1 MVDTR
6 IKINKVVANQL
17 PGFVK
22 EEFPLVGE
30 FLSQYYLSLEGQGST
45 LDILQNIDQY
55 VKVDNLTN
63 LTDST
68 TLENNID
75 FIDDTITVTS
85 TYGFPQ
91 SYGLIQIDSEIITYT
106 GITTNSFT
114 GCVRGFSGI
123 TSHRGSNTPDELV
136 FSQSGISTHSSGVT
150 VNNLSVLF
158 LKEFFKK
165 VKVQVTPGF
174 EDREF
179 YSGINQ
185 NLFIKQAK
193 DFYSSKG
200 TDQSFEILFR
210 TLYGEDVE
218 VIKPRDYLFIPSDAE
233 YRVSRDLVVE
243 ALDGNPEDLI
253 NRTLFQDETD
263 FFPGASGSINDV
275 QRIVRGNKDYYVIS
289 LDYDFDK
296 DISVEGSVFGKFSIH
311 PKTKLVTSV
320 SAGSTTLDVDST
332 VGFSTAGALIVDYT
346 DGTSSRI
353 TYESK
358 TLNQFFG
365 CSGVDRPIDSTQD
378 LRIDTYAYGY
388 SGLST
393 DSVVKVRV
401 TGVLSELDLFQN
413 TFYYESGDI
422 IQTKTLGIG
431 LTSNISNYWFYNIAT
446 SYEVQ
451 SITLQNASN
460 FTYNVRTYDR
470 HNFVVGDPAKI
481 IFTDGTE
488 RTTNIISILSE
499 NSFTIRGQGQLDVQR
514 TYVIQKTLSRVNS
527 NNYPELNIYTTNV
540 QNLYADG
547 ESLYVA
553 SPSIPNYL
561 DQPLNINNRSVSLSG
576 TFDGEEIF
584 IANHGFYTGDS
595 VTYRP
600 VSQSNTLNI
609 SEGIYFV
616 RVIDENT
623 IKLSRSR
630 SNIYNGN
637 YISVSGTIS
646 NNLLEYTPF
655 AYQKLEP
662 QKIIRKISDAVNDE
676 KDHETVPGLTGIL
689 LNGVEILNYKSSDS
703 VYYGPIEQIDVTSG
717 GSNYDII
724 NPPVLEVTDV
734 VGTGVS
740 AYCEIE
746 GKLERI
752 EIIDSGFDY
761 VENPIITI
769 TGGNGKGAV
778 ARPNLITINHSVTFN
793 SIESAGLV
801 NLTNNTVSFS
811 TNHKFR
817 DGELVIYV
825 TDGQTSVGG
834 LSTDSPYYVS
844 VQDSFTVKFHKTF
857 SDAISEVNAIDL
869 VSYGVG
875 NHVVKSANPKKVIG
889 SISIENPGSGYKNRK
904 VTVSSSGI
912 NTSSNTITVKNHR
925 YRSGELVYYTPGTS
939 SIEGLSQGSYYITKI
954 NDDNFKLSQVGVG
967 STATDFYYRNSQYID
982 LRSTGSGIQ
991 SFNYPEIQVTVSGT
1005 IGVSTR
1011 TDQDFSAV
1019 IQPIFRGEI
1028 TSVFVED
1035 GGVGYGSSEILNYNR
1050 QPSFLLNSG
1059 SGAQLQ
1065 AIVSNGRISE
1075 VLVLNSGSEYNS
1087 PPTLTVEGSGS
1098 GAILTPIISS
1108 GVIVDVKV
1116 VAGGSGYLTSNTSV
1130 TVTPSG
1136 SNAQFS
1142 STPKTWSINIFERLL
1157 QNNQITDDDGVITKG
1172 TNQSFGLQYSHLYAP
1187 RKLRQ
1192 SIYGSKIVNGNT
1204 VYVSDLTLEN
1214 GREILSDA
1222 HSPIIGWAYDGNPI
1236 YGPYGYSSLTGG
1248 SVRLMKS
1255 GYELSAPADRP
1266 NPVDSLGNNIYPD
1279 GFFVNDFS
1287 YKNSGDL
1294 DEFNGRFC
1302 ITPEFPNGIYAYFT
1316 SIDTES
1322 LESSPPFKNY
1332 RKPVFPYFIGNKFKS
1347 RPIEYNFD
1355 RYSNQ
1360 DDIDLNDTDYFRNTT
1375 PYNLLDQNSSYDF
1388 IINQNKIQVQNTEI
1402 TSTTSGKITSVGI
1415 ITGGSNYQVG
1425 DKLIFDNSGTGGI
1438 GADAVVSLVSG
1449 KEVKEVSIANTT
1461 VSSVEFVPINLN
1473 GYFIG
1478 FATSPH
1484 NLENY
1489 DIISV
1494 SGLNTTG
1501 TNLQSLF
1508 VAGISTDSFIL
1519 KDDVLDSST
1528 TGIITYFNV
1537 SGNLSYPNIRE
1548 NDILGIGTERVKVLN
1563 IDPESS
1569 RIRVLREYGG
1579 TVGSSHTG
1587 SSLLIEDPRKFYFS
1601 SGVTNTPY
1609 QYNFTKEFYFDPNET
1624 VGVGTTSGVGIGY
1637 TLSFSNPGVG
1647 ITQIFIPTKSLYIPG
1662 HNLKTG
1668 DELIYNANGGG
1679 SIAISTDGIS
1689 IFSLTNSQIVYAA
1702 KISNDL
1708 IGISTSRV
1716 GLGTNGSFVGI
1727 NSSLYVNT
1735 LYFTG
1740 IGTGNNH
1747 SFKTNPE
1754 NVLRGTVNK
1763 NYVTVSTA
1771 STHGLNLYDNVFMEV
1786 LPGITTTIF
1795 VQYND
1800 YHRKLIINPRN
1811 FLSGDIDVSNNTI
1824 SIQNHGLVTGQ
1835 KILHTS
1841 SSPSG
1846 GLETNGTYYAY
1857 VLSDSQFKLC
1867 STISDA
1873 FKLNPI
1879 VIDITSASSGTISKI
1894 NPPLAIE
1901 RNKTVIFDLSDSSLS
1916 FANNSILYSA
1926 FDFNIY
1932 SDTNYKNEF
1941 YSSSSSNSF
1950 EVTKS
1955 GNVGISTN
1963 ARLTLKVTD
1972 TLPKTL
1978 YYNLNPINLD
1988 LNTDVKKQISSDN
2001 ENIKNNNTLV
2011 LVDNILNKKHLVSG
2025 IGSTTFTFN
2034 VTESPSESLYTE
2046 NDGIIRY
2053 STNSNSAY
2061 GSIISINVNS
2071 EGREYKR
2078 LPGIFSVSSIYG
2090 NGAILLPE
2098 GSSIGKILNTN
2109 IQDIGFDYSSDKTL
2123 RPQTQVPQI
2132 LRVEPFYSFERIG
2145 ITSVGVNYLTA
2156 PNLIVIDGKTNQ
2168 RITDVDLRYNLGDT
2182 EVSIFRN
2189 TESLNNRIP
2198 SIIPINNS
2206 NGIPISSISF
2216 NNSTKDVTVSLGVSF
2231 SSINDFPFETGESIF
2246 VENISVGIASTAKGY
2261 NSSNYNYSFFTLTQ
2275 TDPNIGGAN
2284 ATITYNLS
2292 DYLQDGEI
2300 AGTYDPVNSSGRAI
2314 PTKHF
2319 PIFDISIV
2327 SNDFLKNETVTSPSA
2342 SGVVNSWD
2350 NRNGYLKVSSVKDF
2364 NVGET
2369 IVGSSSNTVA
2379 KIVYIF
2385 RVSSNYSVDSSSIVK
2400 KGWLNETGFLNNSLQ
2415 RLHDSD
2421 YYQYF
2426 SYSLK
2431 SKVQYDDW
2439 NNAVSSLNHTAGFKK
2454 FSDLI
2459 VESTDL
2465 NNVGIT
2471 TDQNLGDFIGIS
2483 DLISI
2488 IDLNCVNDF
2497 DLVTE
2502 RTLNIGSDIYSDEI
2516 VFKSRTL
2523 QDYIESIGNRVLMI
2537 DDVSD
2542 QFNSNPRSEQYNSI
2556 DLFLLDSARSK
2567 KYIIYAIDKRFTGER
2582 QIILVTLLH
2591 DDSIGFLNQ
2600 YGRVETVSDLG
2611 SFDFNIIGTEGQL
2624 LFYPTKYSVNDYNL
2638 SLVSYN
2644 IADTIAGIG
2653 SADFGDTVKVS
2664 SSTATLSSGTSS
2676 PTTIV
2681 GIASTYRSSKL
2692 LVQYSAVDDSY
2703 FEYDELTVIHDGTNV
2718 ELLEYGQLTTDTL
2731 LPTGSSGLGTYSA
2744 YLSGSNLNI
2753 DFTPNV
2759 GLGVTYNVNTLRI
2772 SISNTSSTGVS
2783 TSTLNTTILD
2793 SRITSIASS
2802 TSPVANVVSEYSN
2815 DYSCAYYVVSIEDT
2829 TNGQYQVSEVVVV
2842 DDATTPSITEF
2853 GIVQTGSN
2861 LGDFDCSIA
2870 GGKTQLTFTPISNAD
2885 VQVRVFQNALRL
2897 VDIDNS
2903 NTIIDL
2909 NNASIDTG
2917 FGEYTGTETDIKR
2930 SFNLTHKQLPI
2941 FERHFVGSASTV
2953 VDLTDNLI
2961 KIPNHY
2967 FVTGEELV
2975 YSYAGAGTTQAIGIV
2990 TANIAGI
2997 GVTDK
3002 LPNTVYAIKVND
3014 ISIRLASSTENALKT
3029 VPTPLT
3035 LSSVGIG
3042 TLHTFT
3048 SKKQNSRVVV
3058 GIDNVIQ
3065 SPIVST
3071 AVTTTLSQE
3080 LLITDDIITVSGI
3093 TSFFGG
3099 DLVKI
3104 DDEIMRINTV
3114 GFGSTNILLVQRPWM
3129 GTGISSHSN
3138 GSLVTKVD
3146 GDYNIVNNTINFI
3159 TAPYGPTPIGTT
3171 TNSPDEVDYTGITT
3185 HSTFSGRSFMRS
3197 GVPNTT
3203 DEPYSN
3209 NYVFDDISS
3218 QFTGYSTSFNLTS
3231 DGSNVTGFSTD
3242 NAIVLANQ
3250 IFQGPKKVL
3259 GGGND
3264 IGDYDLL
3271 ENVGITSIQFTGSIS
3286 STSYD
3291 INTANVPLGGVIVSV
3306 GSTKGFGYQPLVSA
3320 GGTAVVSG
3328 LGTISSISI
3337 GNSGSGYR
3345 SGIQTVVNVGIAT
3358 SSTGTP
3364 NIEFIGTAAISG
3376 GHIVSV
3382 AITNPGTGY
3391 TSSNPPIV
3399 IFDDPLSYS
3408 NIPLIYSSS
3417 SVSGLGTGATVN
3429 VVVGQGSSVIDFEIT
3444 NLGHGYG
3451 QGEILTIG
3459 VGGTVGI
3466 PTDTSLPFGEFQI
3479 TIDRTY
3485 SDSFAGWS
3493 LGSLLVIDPLDSLFD
3508 GITVSFPIKVDGN
3521 QKTIRAKTGSPID
3534 VEATLLVFINDILQ
3548 VPGQG
3553 YIFNGGSFITFT
3565 EAPKSGDTSKIL
3577 FYQGTSSV
3585 DVVDVDILET
3595 IKVGDEVRLND
3606 DNIAFKED
3614 GRVVFRINSSDSI
3627 DTNVY
3632 PGPGISLDQNYERP
3646 LIWCRQT
3653 EDKFIDGSPVAKDRI
3668 LYEPLIYPTSN
3679 IIQPVGLGSTVI
3691 FVESVRTFFD
3701 SLKENFNEQDII
3713 KIISQDNIVGASATA
3728 IVSIAG
3734 TISEISIT
3742 NGGIGY
3748 TFTPSI
3754 SIANPVGLGT
3764 TQRSEATSSIT
3775 SGIVTSIVVTSPGTG
3790 YTSSNPPVVLIEEPD
3805 ISDYIEEISSVQYSG
3820 DFGIISGISTTS
3832 VGVASTG
3839 IVFDLVIPS
3848 DSFLRDASI
3857 VGSAITVSGIQTGY
3871 YFVVYNTNV
3880 GSGVTSLRQDG
3891 SVVGVGSSFLDNIYE
3906 VSSVS
3911 IAQTDAIGFGV
3922 TYVAKVTVSVEDYNG
3937 LIGIG
3942 YSSFFGEYSWGRI
3955 STPTRINA
3963 RSFNAYNNGIL
3974 GVSTSPI
3981 VERYNP
3987 LRYLNYN

>member
-55 VKVDNLTN
+55 VKVDSLTN

-68 TLENNID
+68 TLESNVD
-75 FIDDTITVTS
+75 FIDDTIVVNS

-114 GCVRGFSGI
+114 GCIRGFSGI
-123 TSHRGSNTPDELV
+123 TSYRGSNTPDELV
-136 FSQSGISTHSSGVT
+136 FSQSEVSTHSSGSI

-174 EDREF
+174 EDRELH
-179 YSGINQ
+179 SGVDQ
-185 NLFIKQAK
+185 NLFIKQSK

-210 TLYGEDVE
+210 ALYGEDVE

-243 ALDGNPEDLI
+243 ALDGNPEDLV

-263 FFPGASGSINDV
+263 IFPGASGSINNV
-275 QRIVRGNKDYYVIS
+275 QKIIRGNKEYYVIS

-296 DISVEGSVFGKFSIH
+296 DINVDGSIFGRFSIH
-311 PKTKLVTSV
+311 PKTKLITSV

-332 VGFSTAGALIVDYT
+332 VGFPTTGTLIVDYS
-346 DGTSSRI
+346 DGTSSVI

-365 CSGVDRPIDSTQD
+365 CSGVDRSINSTQD
-378 LRIDTYAYGY
+378 LRLDAYAYGY
-388 SGLST
+388 SGSSI
-393 DSVVKVRV
+393 DNVVKVRV
-401 TGVLSELDLFQN
+401 TGVLSELDLFAN

-431 LTSNISNYWFYNIAT
+431 LTSNISNNWFYNIAT

-451 SITLQNASN
+451 SLSLQNISN
-460 FTYNVRTYDR
+460 FTYIVKTYDK
-470 HNFVVGDPAKI
+470 HNFVIGDSAKI

-488 RTTNIISILSE
+488 KTTNVISIL
-499 NSFTIRGQGQLDVQR
+499 NQNTFVIRGQGQLDAQR
-514 TYVIQKTLSRVNS
+514 TYTIQKLLSRVNS

-540 QNLYADG
+540 QNLYADE

-561 DQPLNINNRSVSLSG
+561 DQPLNINNRSVTLSG
-576 TFDGEEIF
+576 TFSGEEIS
-584 IANHGFYTGDS
+584 ITNHGFYTGDS

-600 VSQSNTLNI
+600 VSSTNTLNI

-616 RVIDENT
+616 KVIDQNT

-637 YISVSGTIS
+637 YISVSGTVS

-662 QKIIRKISDAVNDE
+662 QKLIRKISDPINDE
-676 KDHETVPGLTGIL
+676 NDHETIPGLTGIL
-689 LNGVEILNYKSSDS
+689 VNGVEILNYKSSDS
-703 VYYGPIEQIDVTSG
+703 VYYGPIEEINVTSG
-717 GSNYDII
+717 GSNYDVI
-724 NPPVLEVTDV
+724 NPPVLEISDIS
-734 VGTGVS
+734 GSGVS
-740 AYCEIE
+740 AHCEIE

-752 EIIDSGFDY
+752 EIIDGGFDY
-761 VENPIITI
+761 VETPIITI
-769 TGGNGKGAV
+769 TGGNGSGAV
-778 ARPNLITINHSVTFN
+778 AKPNLITVNHSVSFN

-801 NLTNNTVSFS
+801 NLTNNTVAFS
-811 TNHKFR
+811 TYHKFR
-817 DGELVIYV
+817 DGELVIYE
-825 TDGQTSVGG
+825 TNGQTSVGG

-844 VQDSFTVKFHKTF
+844 VQDSFTVKFHRTF
-857 SDAISEVNAIDL
+857 LDAISEVNVINL
-869 VSYGVG
+869 TSYGVG
-875 NHVVKSANPKKVIG
+875 NHIVKSANPKKILG
-889 SISIENPGSGYKNRK
+889 SISIENSGSGYKNRK

-912 NTSSNTITVKNHR
+912 NTSSNTITVRNHR

-939 SIEGLSQGSYYITKI
+939 PIEGLSQGSYYLTKI
-954 NDDNFKLSQVGVG
+954 NDDNFKLSQVGIG
-967 STATDFYYRNSQYID
+967 STALDFYYRNSQYID
-982 LRSTGSGIQ
+982 LKSTGSGIQ
-991 SFNYPEIQVTVSGT
+991 SFNYPEIQVTVSGV

-1011 TDQDFSAV
+1011 TDQDFNAV
-1019 IQPIFRGEI
+1019 VQPIFRGEI

-1050 QPSFLLNSG
+1050 QPTFTLNSG

-1065 AIVSNGRISE
+1065 AIISNGRISE
-1075 VLVLNSGSEYNS
+1075 VLVLNSGSGYNS

-1098 GAILTPIISS
+1098 GAILTPMIVS
-1108 GVIVDVKV
+1108 GTITRVKV
-1116 VAGGSGYLTSNTSV
+1116 VAGGSGYSPANTSV
-1130 TVTPSG
+1130 TVTSSG

-1142 STPKTWSINIFERLL
+1142 STPKTWTVNIFERLL

-1172 TNQSFGLQYSHLYAP
+1172 TNQSFGLQYSHLYSP

-1192 SIYGSKIVNGNT
+1192 SVLGTKIVNGNT
-1204 VYVSDLTLEN
+1204 VYTPDLTLEN
-1214 GREILSDA
+1214 GREILSDT
-1222 HSPIIGWAYDGNPI
+1222 HSPIVGWAYDGNPI
-1236 YGPYGYSSLTGG
+1236 YGPYGYSSLSGG

-1255 GYELSAPADRP
+1255 GYELSVSTDRP
-1266 NPVDSLGNNIYPD
+1266 NPVDSFGNSIYPG

-1302 ITPEFPNGIYAYFT
+1302 VTPEFPNGVYAYFT

-1322 LESSPPFKNY
+1322 LESSPPFKNS

-1347 RPIEYNFD
+1347 KPIDYNFD

-1360 DDIDLNDTDYFRNTT
+1360 DDIDLNSTNYFRNTT
-1375 PYNLLDQNSSYDF
+1375 PYNLLDQNSYYNFVID
-1388 IINQNKIQVQNTEI
+1388 QNKIQIQNTVI
-1402 TSTTSGKITSVGI
+1402 TSTTSGKVESVEI
-1415 ITGGSNYQVG
+1415 VAGGSNYQVG
-1425 DKLIFDNSGTGGI
+1425 DQLLFDNSETEGI
-1438 GADAVVSLVSG
+1438 GAAAIVSLVSG
-1449 KEVKEVSIANTT
+1449 KEIKDISIASTS
-1461 VSSVEFVPINLN
+1461 VSNVEFVPINLN
-1473 GYFIG
+1473 GHFVG
-1478 FATSPH
+1478 FSTSPH
-1484 NLENY
+1484 NLKNY

-1494 SGLNTTG
+1494 SGLSTTG

-1508 VAGISTDSFIL
+1508 VAEISNDSFTL
-1519 KDDVLDSST
+1519 KNNVSDSST
-1528 TGIITYFNV
+1528 TGIITYFNIN
-1537 SGNLSYPNIRE
+1537 GRLSYPTIRE
-1548 NDILGIGTERVKVLN
+1548 NDILEIGSEKIKVLN
-1563 IDPESS
+1563 VDSESS
-1569 RIRVLREYGG
+1569 RIRVLREYEG
-1579 TVGSSHTG
+1579 TVGSSHTA
-1587 SSLLIEDPRKFYFS
+1587 SSLLIEDSRKFYFS
-1601 SGVTNTPY
+1601 SGSIDTPF
-1609 QYNFTKEFYFDPNET
+1609 QYNITKEFYFDPSET
-1624 VGVGTTSGVGIGY
+1624 IGIGTTSGVGIGY

-1662 HNLKTG
+1662 HNLNTG
-1668 DELIYNANGGG
+1668 DELIYNTNGGG
-1679 SIAISTDGIS
+1679 SIAISTDGVTN
-1689 IFSLTNSQIVYAA
+1689 FSLVNSQVVYAA

-1708 IGISTSRV
+1708 IGISTSKV

-1727 NSSLYVNT
+1727 NSSLYANT

-1754 NVLRGTVNK
+1754 NILRGIVNK
-1763 NYVTVSTA
+1763 NYATVSTS

-1786 LPGITTTIF
+1786 LPGITTTVF

-1800 YHRKLIINPRN
+1800 YHRKLIVNPRS
-1811 FLSGDIDVSNNTI
+1811 FLSGDVNISNNTI
-1824 SIQNHGLVTGQ
+1824 TIQNHGLVTGQ
-1835 KILHTS
+1835 KVLHTS
-1841 SSPSG
+1841 TSSSG
-1846 GLETNGTYYAY
+1846 GLESNKIYYVY
-1857 VLSDSQFKLC
+1857 VISNNEFKLC

-1873 FKLNPI
+1873 LKLNPI
-1879 VIDITSASSGTISKI
+1879 VIDITSASFGTISKI

-1901 RNKTVIFDLSDSSLS
+1901 RNNTIVFDLSHSSLS
-1916 FANNSILYSA
+1916 FSNNSVLYSA

-1941 YSSSSSNSF
+1941 YSSSSNNIF

-1955 GNVGISTN
+1955 GIIGISTN

-1972 TLPKTL
+1972 FLPKTL
-1978 YYNLNPINLD
+1978 YYNLKPVNLD
-1988 LNTDVKKQISSDN
+1988 LNSDVKKQISVDN

-2011 LVDNILNKKHLVSG
+2011 VVDNILNKKHLVTG

-2034 VTESPSESLYTE
+2034 LTESPSESLYTK
-2046 NDGIIRY
+2046 NNGILKY

-2061 GSIISINVNS
+2061 GAISNINVNS
-2071 EGREYKR
+2071 GGRGYRR
-2078 LPGIFSVSSIYG
+2078 LPGISSVSSIYG
-2090 NGAILLPE
+2090 NGAILIPE
-2098 GSSIGKILNTN
+2098 SSSIGKILKTN

-2123 RPQTQVPQI
+2123 RPQTQIPQI

-2145 ITSVGVNYLTA
+2145 ITSIGVNYLTA
-2156 PNLIVIDGKTNQ
+2156 PNLIVLDGKSNQ
-2168 RITDVDLRYNLGDT
+2168 IITDVDLRYNLGDV
-2182 EVSIFRN
+2182 EVSILKN
-2189 TESLNNRIP
+2189 TESLNNTTP
-2198 SIIPINNS
+2198 VIIPINNS
-2206 NGIPISSISF
+2206 NGIPVSSVSF

-2231 SSINDFPFETGESIF
+2231 SSLNDFPFEIGDSIL
-2246 VENISVGIASTAKGY
+2246 VENISVGIATTARGY

-2275 TDPNIGGAN
+2275 RNPNIGGSN

-2292 DYLQDGEI
+2292 NYLQDGEI
-2300 AGTYDPVNSSGRAI
+2300 AGSYDPVNSAGRVI

-2319 PIFDISIV
+2319 PVFDVSIV
-2327 SNDFLKNETVTSPSA
+2327 ANDFLKNEKVTSNSA
-2342 SGVVNSWD
+2342 SGIVNFWD
-2350 NRNGYLKVSSVKDF
+2350 SKNGYLKISSIKNF
-2364 NVGET
+2364 NIGE
-2369 IVGSSSNTVA
+2369 IIIGSTSNTNA
-2379 KIVYIF
+2379 KIVYNF
-2385 RVSSNYSVDSSSIVK
+2385 NVNSNYSIDSSSIVK
-2400 KGWLNETGFLNNSLQ
+2400 KGWLNETGFLNNNFQ
-2415 RLHDSD
+2415 RLHDND
-2421 YYQYF
+2421 YYQYL

-2431 SKVQYDDW
+2431 SKVQYEDW

-2459 VESTDL
+2459 VESIDL
-2465 NNVGIT
+2465 NNIGIST
-2471 TDQNLGDFIGIS
+2471 EQNLGDFIGIS
-2483 DLISI
+2483 DFIST

-2497 DLVTE
+2497 DLVRE
-2502 RTLNIGSDIYSDEI
+2502 RTLNINSDIYSDEI
-2516 VFKSRTL
+2516 VFKSRTI
-2523 QDYIESIGNRVLMI
+2523 QDYIESIGNRVLVI
-2537 DDVSD
+2537 DDISQ
-2542 QFNSNPRSEQYNSI
+2542 QFNSNPRPEQYSSI
-2556 DLFLLDSARSK
+2556 DLFTLDSARSK
-2567 KYIIYAIDKRFTGER
+2567 KYIIYTIDKRFTGER
-2582 QIILVTLLH
+2582 QITLVTLLH
-2591 DDSIGFLNQ
+2591 NNSIGFLNQ
-2600 YGRVETVSDLG
+2600 YGRVETALDLG
-2611 SFDFNIIGTEGQL
+2611 SFDFNIVGEEGQL
-2624 LFYPTKYSVNDYNL
+2624 FFYPTKYAINDYNL
-2638 SLVSYN
+2638 SHVAYN
-2644 IADTIAGIG
+2644 IEDTIVGIG
-2653 SADFGDTVKVS
+2653 STNFGDTVRVS
-2664 SSTATLSSGTSS
+2664 SSSTTLPSGTSS
-2676 PTTIV
+2676 SITIV

-2692 LVQYSAVDDSY
+2692 LVQYGAVDGSY
-2703 FEYDELTVIHDGTNV
+2703 YEYDELTVIHDGTNV
-2718 ELLEYGQLTTDTL
+2718 ELLEYGQLNTNTL
-2731 LPTGSSGLGTYSA
+2731 LPTSSTGLGTYNA

-2753 DFTPNV
+2753 DLIPNV
-2759 GLGVTYNVNTLRI
+2759 GLGVTYNVNTIRI
-2772 SISNTSSTGVS
+2772 SIANTSSTGVS
-2783 TSTLNTTILD
+2783 TSTLNTAILD

-2802 TSPVANVVSEYSN
+2802 ISPVANIISEYSS
-2815 DYSCAYYVVSIEDT
+2815 DYSCAYYVISIEDT
-2829 TNGQYQVSEVVVV
+2829 TNNQYQISEVIVA
-2842 DDATTPSITEF
+2842 DDGATPSLTEF
-2853 GIVQTGSN
+2853 GVVQTGSN
-2861 LGDFDCSIA
+2861 LGSFDCFIS
-2870 GGKTQLTFTPISNAD
+2870 GGKTKLTFTPISNAN

-2897 VDIDNS
+2897 V
-2903 NTIIDL
+2903 NTDDTNILIDL
-2909 NNASIDTG
+2909 NNASINSGYGD
-2917 FGEYTGTETDIKR
+2917 YTGTEIDIKR
-2930 SFNLTHKQLPI
+2930 SFDLTHRQLPI
-2941 FERHFVGSASTV
+2941 FERNFVGSASTI
-2953 VDLTDNLI
+2953 VDLANNLI

-2967 FVTGEELV
+2967 FVTGEELI
-2975 YSYAGAGTTQAIGIV
+2975 YSYDKTGTTQAIGIG
-2990 TANIAGI
+2990 TTTIAGI
-2997 GVTDK
+2997 GTTDK
-3002 LPNTVYAIKVND
+3002 LPSTVYAIKVND
-3014 ISIRLASSTENALKT
+3014 ISIRLASSVENALKV
-3029 VPTPLT
+3029 VPVPIV

-3048 SKKQNSRVVV
+3048 SKKQNSRVLVS
-3058 GIDNVIQ
+3058 IDNVIQ

-3071 AVTTTLSQE
+3071 SVTTALSQKS
-3080 LLITDDIITVSGI
+3080 LITDDTIVVSGI

-3099 DLVKI
+3099 DLIKI
-3104 DDEIMRINTV
+3104 DDEIMRINAV
-3114 GFGSTNILLVQRPWM
+3114 GFGSTNTLLVQRPWM

-3138 GSLVTKVD
+3138 GALVTKIN
-3146 GDYNIVNNTINFI
+3146 GDYNIVNNKINFI

-3171 TNSPDEVDYTGITT
+3171 TNSPDKIDYTGITT

-3197 GVPNTT
+3197 GVPNTVN
-3203 DEPYSN
+3203 EPYYN
-3209 NYVFDDISS
+3209 NYVLDDISS
-3218 QFTGYSTSFNLTS
+3218 QFTGYSTSFTLKS
-3231 DGSNVTGFSTD
+3231 GGINVTGFSTD
-3242 NAIVLANQ
+3242 NAIILVNQ
-3250 IFQGPKKVL
+3250 IFQAPKNTL
-3259 GGGND
+3259 GGGNAV
-3264 IGDYDLL
+3264 GDYDLL

-3291 INTANVPLGGVIVSV
+3291 INTANVPLGGIIVSV

-3345 SGIQTVVNVGIAT
+3345 SGIQTLVNVGVIT

-3364 NIEFIGTAAISG
+3364 NIEFIGTAAISS

-3399 IFDDPLSYS
+3399 VFDAPLSYS
-3408 NIPLIYSSS
+3408 DIPLVYSSS
-3417 SVSGLGTGATVN
+3417 STAGLGTGAKVN
-3429 VVVGQGSSVIDFEIT
+3429 IVVGQGSSVIDFEIT
-3444 NLGHGYG
+3444 NLGYGYG

-3466 PTDTSLPFGEFQI
+3466 PTNTALTYKEFQI

-3493 LGSLLVIDPLDSLFD
+3493 LGNLLVIDPLDSLFD
-3508 GITVSFPIKVDGN
+3508 GIKVSFPIKVNGN

-3534 VEATLLVFINDILQ
+3534 IDATLLVFINDILQ
-3548 VPGQG
+3548 VPGKG

-3565 EAPKSGDTSKIL
+3565 EPPKVGDTSKIL

-3585 DVVDVDILET
+3585 DVLDVDILET

-3606 DNIAFKED
+3606 DNITFKED
-3614 GRVVFRINSSDSI
+3614 ERVVFGINSSDNI

-3632 PGPGISLDQNYERP
+3632 PGPGISLNENYERP
-3646 LIWCRQT
+3646 IIWCRQT
-3653 EDKFIDGSPVAKDRI
+3653 EDKFINGYPVSKDRI
-3668 LYEPLIYPTSN
+3668 LYEPLIYPNTR
-3679 IIQPVGLGSTVI
+3679 IIQSVGTGSTVI
-3691 FVESVRTFFD
+3691 FVESVKTFFD
-3701 SLKENFNEQDII
+3701 SLKENFSEQDVI
-3713 KIISQDNIVGASATA
+3713 KIISQDNLVGASATA

-3734 TISEISIT
+3734 TISAISIT

-3748 TFTPSI
+3748 TFAPSV
-3754 SIANPVGLGT
+3754 SIANPVGLGI
-3764 TQRSEATSSIT
+3764 TQRSEATSLIT
-3775 SGIVTSIVVTSPGTG
+3775 SGIVTSIIVTSPGTG
-3790 YTSSNPPVVLIEEPD
+3790 YTTSNPPVVLIEEPD
-3805 ISDYIEEISSVQYSG
+3805 VSYCIEEISPVQYSG

-3871 YFVVYNTNV
+3871 YFVVYNTNI

-3891 SVVGVGSSFLDNIYE
+3891 SIVSIGSSFLDNIYE
-3906 VSSVS
+3906 VAAVS
-3911 IAQTDAIGFGV
+3911 IAQTSVTGFGV
-3922 TYVAKVTVSVEDYNG
+3922 TYVAKVTVSVRNYNG
-3937 LIGIG
+3937 LVGTG
-3942 YSSFFGEYSWGRI
+3942 YSNFFGEYSWGRI
-3955 STPTRINA
+3955 STPTRVNGK
-3963 RSFNAYNNGIL
+3963 SFNVYNNGIL
-3974 GVSTSPI
+3974 GISTSPI
-3981 VERYNP
+3981 VERFNP

>member
-55 VKVDNLTN
+55 IKVDNLTN
-63 LTDST
+63 LKDST
-68 TLENNID
+68 TLDSNVD

-106 GITTNSFT
+106 GITTNSFI
-114 GCVRGFSGI
+114 GCIRGFSGI
-123 TSHRGSNTPDELV
+123 TSYRGSNTPDQLV
-136 FSQSGISTHSSGVT
+136 FSQSGISTHSSGST
-150 VNNLSVLF
+150 VNNLSILF

-174 EDREF
+174 EDRQL

-185 NLFIKQAK
+185 NLFVKQSK

-210 TLYGEDVE
+210 ALYGENVE
-218 VIKPRDYLFIPSDAE
+218 VIKPRDYLFIPSSAE

-243 ALDGNPEDLI
+243 SLDGNPEDLV

-263 FFPGASGSINDV
+263 VFPGASGSINDV

-296 DISVEGSVFGKFSIH
+296 DITVEGSVFGRFSVH
-311 PKTKLVTSV
+311 PKTKLITSV
-320 SAGSTTLDVDST
+320 STGSTTLDVDST
-332 VGFSTAGALIVDYT
+332 VGFPTQGTLIADYD
-346 DGTSSRI
+346 DGTSSTI

-365 CSGVDRPIDSTQD
+365 CSGVNKIINSTQD
-378 LRIDTYAYGY
+378 LRLDAYAYGY

-393 DSVVKVRV
+393 DNVVKVRV
-401 TGVLSELDLFQN
+401 TGVLSGLDLFPN

-431 LTSNISNYWFYNIAT
+431 LTSNISNNWFYNVAT
-446 SYEVQ
+446 SYEIQ

-460 FTYNVRTYDR
+460 FTYNVRTYNN
-470 HNFVVGDPAKI
+470 HNFAIGDPAKI

-488 RTTNIISILSE
+488 KTTNIISIL
-499 NSFTIRGQGQLDVQR
+499 NQNTFVIRGQGQLDTQR
-514 TYVIQKTLSRVNS
+514 NYVIQKTLSRVNS
-527 NNYPELNIYTTNV
+527 NNYPELDIYTTNV

-561 DQPLNINNRSVSLSG
+561 DQPLNINNRSVTLSG
-576 TFDGEEIF
+576 TFNGENIF

-600 VSQSNTLNI
+600 ISSTNTLNI

-616 RVIDENT
+616 KVVDENN

-630 SNIYNGN
+630 SNIYNNN
-637 YISVSGTIS
+637 YISVSGTVS
-646 NNLLEYTPF
+646 NNILEYTSF

-662 QKIIRKISDAVNDE
+662 QKIIRKISDPVNTE
-676 KDHETVPGLTGIL
+676 NDHETVPGLTGVL
-689 LNGVEILNYKSSDS
+689 VNGVEILNYKSSDS
-703 VYYGPIEQIDVTSG
+703 IYYGPIEEIDVTSG
-717 GSNYDII
+717 GLNYDVI
-724 NPPVLEVTDV
+724 NPPVLQVSDV
-734 VGTGVS
+734 VGSGVS

-752 EIIDSGFDY
+752 EIIDGGFDY
-761 VENPIITI
+761 VEKPVITI
-769 TGGNGKGAV
+769 TGGNGLGAV
-778 ARPNLITINHSVTFN
+778 AKPNLVTVNHSVSFN
-793 SIESAGLV
+793 SIQSAGLV
-801 NLTNNTVSFS
+801 NLANNTVAFS
-811 TNHKFR
+811 TYHKFR
-817 DGELVIYV
+817 DGELVIYE

-844 VQDSFTVKFHKTF
+844 VQDSFTVKFHRTF
-857 SDAISEVNAIDL
+857 SDAISEVNVIDL
-869 VSYGVG
+869 TSYGVG
-875 NHVVKSANPKKVIG
+875 NHIVKSANPKKIIG
-889 SISIENPGSGYKNRK
+889 SISIENSGNGYKNRK

-925 YRSGELVYYTPGTS
+925 YRSGELVYYTPGTL
-939 SIEGLSQGSYYITKI
+939 SIEGLSQGSYYLTKI

-967 STATDFYYRNSQYID
+967 STASDFYFKNSQYID
-982 LRSTGSGIQ
+982 LKSTGSGIQ

-1011 TDQDFSAV
+1011 SDQDFSAV

-1028 TSVFVED
+1028 NSVFVED

-1050 QPSFLLNSG
+1050 QPTFTLNSG
-1059 SGAQLQ
+1059 SEAQLQ
-1065 AIVSNGRISE
+1065 AIVSNGRISK
-1075 VLVLNSGSEYNS
+1075 VLVLNSGSDYNS

-1098 GAILTPIISS
+1098 GAILTPLISS
-1108 GVIVDVKV
+1108 GEITEVKV
-1116 VAGGSGYLTSNTSV
+1116 VAGGSGYSPSNTSV
-1130 TVTPSG
+1130 TVTSAG

-1142 STPKTWSINIFERLL
+1142 STPKIWTVNIFERLL
-1157 QNNQITDDDGVITKG
+1157 QNDQITDDDGVITKG
-1172 TNQSFGLQYSHLYAP
+1172 TNQSFGLQYSHLYSP

-1192 SIYGSKIVNGNT
+1192 SVFGTKIINGNT
-1204 VYVSDLTLEN
+1204 VYIPDLILEN
-1214 GREILSDA
+1214 GREVLSDT

-1255 GYELSAPADRP
+1255 GYELSVPTDRP
-1266 NPVDSLGNNIYPD
+1266 NPVDSLGNNIYPE
-1279 GFFVNDFS
+1279 GFFINDFS

-1302 ITPEFPNGIYAYFT
+1302 VTPEFPNGIYAYFT

-1332 RKPVFPYFIGNKFKS
+1332 RKPVFPYFIGDKFKS
-1347 RPIEYNFD
+1347 KPIDYNFD

-1360 DDIDLNDTDYFRNTT
+1360 DDIDLNSTNYFRNTT
-1375 PYNLLDQNSSYDF
+1375 PYNLLDQNSYYDF
-1388 IINQNKIQVQNTEI
+1388 VVDQNKIQVQNTVI
-1402 TSTTSGKITSVGI
+1402 TGTTSGKVESVGI

-1425 DKLIFDNSGTGGI
+1425 DKLLFDNSETEGTGTSAI
-1438 GADAVVSLVSG
+1438 VSLVSG
-1449 KEVKEVSIANTT
+1449 KEIKNISIASTSISN
-1461 VSSVEFVPINLN
+1461 VEFVPINLS

-1484 NLENY
+1484 NLKNY

-1508 VAGISTDSFIL
+1508 VAGISTNSFTL
-1519 KDDVLDSST
+1519 KNDVSGSST

-1537 SGNLSYPNIRE
+1537 SGDLSYPNIRE
-1548 NDILGIGTERVKVLN
+1548 NDILGIGTERIKVLN
-1563 IDPESS
+1563 VDPESS
-1569 RIRVLREYGG
+1569 RIRVLRGYEG

-1601 SGVTNTPY
+1601 SGLTNTRY
-1609 QYNFTKEFYFDPNET
+1609 QYNLTKEFYFDPRET

-1662 HNLKTG
+1662 HNLNTG
-1668 DELIYNANGGG
+1668 DELIYNTNGGG
-1679 SIAISTDGIS
+1679 SIAISTDGIAN
-1689 IFSLTNSQIVYAA
+1689 FNLTNSQVVYAA

-1708 IGISTSRV
+1708 IGISTSKV
-1716 GLGTNGSFVGI
+1716 GLGTDGNFVGI

-1747 SFKTNPE
+1747 SFKTNQE
-1754 NVLRGTVNK
+1754 NILRGSVNK
-1763 NYVTVSTA
+1763 NYVNVSTA
-1771 STHGLNLYDNVFMEV
+1771 STHGLNLYDNIFMEV
-1786 LPGITTTIF
+1786 LPGITTTVF

-1800 YHRKLIINPRN
+1800 YHRKLIINPRS
-1811 FLSGDIDVSNNTI
+1811 FLSTDVDVLNNTI
-1824 SIQNHGLVTGQ
+1824 TIQNHGLVTGQ
-1835 KILHTS
+1835 KVLHTS
-1841 SSPSG
+1841 TSPSG
-1846 GLETNGTYYAY
+1846 GLKSNEIYYVYAI
-1857 VLSDSQFKLC
+1857 SNNQFKLC

-1873 FKLNPI
+1873 LKLNPL

-1901 RNKTVIFDLSDSSLS
+1901 RNKTVVFDLSHSSLS
-1916 FANNSILYSA
+1916 FTNNSVLYSA
-1926 FDFNIY
+1926 FDFDIY

-1941 YSSSSSNSF
+1941 YSSSFNNTF

-1955 GNVGISTN
+1955 GTIGISTN

-1978 YYNLNPINLD
+1978 YYNLKPVNLD
-1988 LNTDVKKQISSDN
+1988 LNSDVKKQISVDN
-2001 ENIKNNNTLV
+2001 ENVKNNNTLV
-2011 LVDNILNKKHLVSG
+2011 VVDNILSKKHLITG

-2034 VTESPSESLYTE
+2034 LTESPSESLYTQD
-2046 NDGIIRY
+2046 DGILRY

-2061 GSIISINVNS
+2061 GAISSVNVNS
-2071 EGREYKR
+2071 EGRGYKR
-2078 LPGIFSVSSIYG
+2078 LPGVSLISSVYG
-2090 NGAILLPE
+2090 NGAILIPE
-2098 GSSIGKILNTN
+2098 SSSIGKILKTN

-2156 PNLIVIDGKTNQ
+2156 PNLVVLDGRTNQ

-2182 EVSIFRN
+2182 EVSILKN
-2189 TESLNNRIP
+2189 TESLNNKTPI
-2198 SIIPINNS
+2198 IIPINNS

-2216 NNSTKDVTVSLGVSF
+2216 NNSTKNVTVSLGVSF
-2231 SSINDFPFETGESIF
+2231 SSINDFPFEVGDSIL
-2246 VENISVGIASTAKGY
+2246 VENISVGIASTARGY
-2261 NSSNYNYSFFTLTQ
+2261 NSSNYNYSFFTITQ
-2275 TDPNIGGAN
+2275 RDPNIGGAN

-2292 DYLQDGEI
+2292 DYLLNGEI
-2300 AGTYDPVNSSGRAI
+2300 AGTYDPTNSAGRVI

-2319 PIFDISIV
+2319 PIFNISIV
-2327 SNDFLKNETVTSPSA
+2327 ENDFLKNETATSISA
-2342 SGVVNSWD
+2342 SGIVNSWD
-2350 NRNGYLKVSSVKDF
+2350 NKNGYLKVSSTKNF
-2364 NVGET
+2364 NIGET
-2369 IVGSSSNTVA
+2369 IVGSSSNTIA

-2385 RVSSNYSVDSSSIVK
+2385 NVSSNYSTDSSSIVK
-2400 KGWLNETGFLNNSLQ
+2400 KGWLSETGFLNNDLQ
-2415 RLHDSD
+2415 RLHDND

-2426 SYSLK
+2426 SYALK
-2431 SKVQYDDW
+2431 SKVQYEDW

-2459 VESTDL
+2459 VESIDL
-2465 NNVGIT
+2465 DNVGIS
-2471 TDQNLGDFIGIS
+2471 TDQNLGDFVGIS
-2483 DLISI
+2483 DLIST
-2488 IDLNCVNDF
+2488 IDINCVNDF
-2497 DLVTE
+2497 DLATE
-2502 RTLNIGSDIYSDEI
+2502 RTLKIGSDTYSDEI
-2516 VFKSRTL
+2516 VFKSKTL
-2523 QDYIESIGNRVLMI
+2523 QDYIESIGNRVLTI
-2537 DDVSD
+2537 DDISD
-2542 QFNSNPRSEQYNSI
+2542 QFNSNARPEQYNSI
-2556 DLFLLDSARSK
+2556 DLFLLNSARSK

-2591 DDSIGFLNQ
+2591 NNSIGFLNQ
-2600 YGRVETVSDLG
+2600 YGRVETVLDLG
-2611 SFDFNIIGTEGQL
+2611 SFDFNIVGTEGQL
-2624 LFYPTKYSVNDYNL
+2624 LFYPTKYAVNDYNL
-2638 SLVSYN
+2638 SHVAYN
-2644 IADTIAGIG
+2644 IEDTIAGIG
-2653 SADFGDTVKVS
+2653 STDFGDTVKVS
-2664 SSTATLSSGTSS
+2664 SSTATLPLGTSS

-2692 LVQYSAVDDSY
+2692 LIQYGAVDNSY

-2718 ELLEYGQLTTDTL
+2718 ELLEYGQLSTDTIL
-2731 LPTGSSGLGTYSA
+2731 STASTGLGTYSA

-2772 SISNTSSTGVS
+2772 SIANTSSTGVS

-2802 TSPVANVVSEYSN
+2802 TSPIANVVSEYSS
-2815 DYSCAYYVVSIEDT
+2815 DYSCAYYVISIEDT
-2829 TNGQYQVSEVVVV
+2829 TNGQYQVSEVVVA
-2842 DDATTPSITEF
+2842 DDGITPSITEF
-2853 GIVQTGSN
+2853 GVVQTGSN
-2861 LGDFDCSIA
+2861 LGNFDCSIS
-2870 GGKTQLTFTPISNAD
+2870 GGKTQLTFTPISNAN

-2897 VDIDNS
+2897 VDTG
-2903 NTIIDL
+2903 NTNTLIDL
-2909 NNASIDTG
+2909 NNASINSGYGD
-2917 FGEYTGTETDIKR
+2917 YTGTETDIKR

-2953 VDLTDNLI
+2953 VDLTNNLI

-2975 YSYAGAGTTQAIGIV
+2975 YSYAGTGTTQAIGIV
-2990 TANIAGI
+2990 TTSIVGI
-2997 GVTDK
+2997 GTTNK
-3002 LPNTVYAIKVND
+3002 LPNVVYAIKVND
-3014 ISIRLASSTENALKT
+3014 IAIRLASSAENALKT

-3071 AVTTTLSQE
+3071 AITTTLSKE
-3080 LLITDDIITVSGI
+3080 SLITDDIITVSGI

-3104 DDEIMRINTV
+3104 GDEIMRINTV
-3114 GFGSTNILLVQRPWM
+3114 GFGSTNVLLVQRPWM

-3138 GSLVTKVD
+3138 GTLVTKVD
-3146 GDYNIVNNTINFI
+3146 GDYNIINNTINFI

-3197 GVPNTT
+3197 GIPNTT
-3203 DEPYSN
+3203 DEPYSK

-3218 QFTGYSTSFNLTS
+3218 QFTGYSTSFNLKS
-3231 DGSNVTGFSTD
+3231 DRLNVTGFSTD
-3242 NAIVLANQ
+3242 NAIILINQ
-3250 IFQGPKKVL
+3250 IFQGPKKVFV
-3259 GGGND
+3259 GGNA

-3306 GSTKGFGYQPLVSA
+3306 GSTEGFGYQPLVSA
-3320 GGTAVVSG
+3320 GGTANVSG

-3345 SGIQTVVNVGIAT
+3345 SGIQTIVNVGVAT

-3364 NIEFIGTAAISG
+3364 NIEFIGTAAVSG
-3376 GHIVSV
+3376 GRIVSV
-3382 AITNPGTGY
+3382 AITNPGAGY

-3408 NIPLIYSSS
+3408 NIPLTYSSS
-3417 SVSGLGTGATVN
+3417 STSGFGTGATVN
-3429 VVVGQGSSVIDFEIT
+3429 VVVGQGSSVVDFEIT
-3444 NLGHGYG
+3444 NLGYGYG
-3451 QGEILTIG
+3451 QSEILTIG

-3466 PTDTSLPFGEFQI
+3466 PTDTSLTFKEFKI

-3493 LGSLLVIDPLDSLFD
+3493 LGNLLVIDPLDSLFD

-3521 QKTIRAKTGSPID
+3521 QKTIRAKTGSLID

-3565 EAPKSGDTSKIL
+3565 EPPKVGDTSKIL

-3585 DVVDVDILET
+3585 DVLDVDILET

-3606 DNIAFKED
+3606 DDITFKED
-3614 GRVVFRINSSDSI
+3614 ERVVLNINSTDSI

-3632 PGPGISLDQNYERP
+3632 PGPGISLGQNYNRP

-3653 EDKFIDGSPVAKDRI
+3653 EDKFINGSAISKDRI
-3668 LYEPLIYPTSN
+3668 LYEPLIYPNTR
-3679 IIQPVGLGSTVI
+3679 IIQSVGIGSTVI
-3691 FVESVRTFFD
+3691 FVESIKTFFD
-3701 SLKENFNEQDII
+3701 SLKENFNGQNII
-3713 KIISQDNIVGASATA
+3713 KIISQDNVVGASATA

-3734 TISEISIT
+3734 TISAITVT

-3748 TFTPSI
+3748 TFAPSVT
-3754 SIANPVGLGT
+3754 IANPVGLGT
-3764 TQRSEATSSIT
+3764 TQRSEAISSIT
-3775 SGIVTSIVVTSPGTG
+3775 SGIVTSITVTSPGTG
-3790 YTSSNPPVVLIEEPD
+3790 YTTSNPPVVLIEEPD
-3805 ISDYIEEISSVQYSG
+3805 VSDYTEEISSVQYSG

-3848 DSFLRDASI
+3848 DSFLRNASI

-3871 YFVVYNTNV
+3871 YFVVYNSNV
-3880 GSGVTSLRQDG
+3880 GLGVTSLRQDG
-3891 SVVGVGSSFLDNIYE
+3891 SVVGVGSSFLDNTYE
-3906 VSSVS
+3906 VAAVS
-3911 IAQTDAIGFGV
+3911 IAQTSVIGFGV
-3922 TYVAKVTVSVEDYNG
+3922 TYVAKVTVSVKNYNG
-3937 LIGIG
+3937 LVGTG
-3942 YSSFFGEYSWGRI
+3942 YSNFFGEYSWGRI

-3963 RSFNAYNNGIL
+3963 RSFNAYNNGLL

>member
-1 MVDTR
+1 M
-6 IKINKVVANQL
+6 
-17 PGFVK
+17 
-22 EEFPLVGE
+22 
-30 FLSQYYLSLEGQGST
+30 
-45 LDILQNIDQY
+45 
-55 VKVDNLTN
+55 
-63 LTDST
+63 
-68 TLENNID
+68 
-75 FIDDTITVTS
+75 
-85 TYGFPQ
+85 
-91 SYGLIQIDSEIITYT
+91 
-106 GITTNSFT
+106 
-114 GCVRGFSGI
+114 
-123 TSHRGSNTPDELV
+123 
-136 FSQSGISTHSSGVT
+136 
-150 VNNLSVLF
+150 
-158 LKEFFKK
+158 
-165 VKVQVTPGF
+165 
-174 EDREF
+174 
-179 YSGINQ
+179 
-185 NLFIKQAK
+185 
-193 DFYSSKG
+193 
-200 TDQSFEILFR
+200 
-210 TLYGEDVE
+210 
-218 VIKPRDYLFIPSDAE
+218 
-233 YRVSRDLVVE
+233 
-243 ALDGNPEDLI
+243 
-253 NRTLFQDETD
+253 
-263 FFPGASGSINDV
+263 
-275 QRIVRGNKDYYVIS
+275 
-289 LDYDFDK
+289 
-296 DISVEGSVFGKFSIH
+296 
-311 PKTKLVTSV
+311 
-320 SAGSTTLDVDST
+320 
-332 VGFSTAGALIVDYT
+332 
-346 DGTSSRI
+346 
-353 TYESK
+353 
-358 TLNQFFG
+358 
-365 CSGVDRPIDSTQD
+365 
-378 LRIDTYAYGY
+378 
-388 SGLST
+388 
-393 DSVVKVRV
+393 
-401 TGVLSELDLFQN
+401 
-413 TFYYESGDI
+413 
-422 IQTKTLGIG
+422 
-431 LTSNISNYWFYNIAT
+431 
-446 SYEVQ
+446 
-451 SITLQNASN
+451 
-460 FTYNVRTYDR
+460 
-470 HNFVVGDPAKI
+470 
-481 IFTDGTE
+481 
-488 RTTNIISILSE
+488 
-499 NSFTIRGQGQLDVQR
+499 
-514 TYVIQKTLSRVNS
+514 
-527 NNYPELNIYTTNV
+527 
-540 QNLYADG
+540 
-547 ESLYVA
+547 
-553 SPSIPNYL
+553 
-561 DQPLNINNRSVSLSG
+561 
-576 TFDGEEIF
+576 
-584 IANHGFYTGDS
+584 
-595 VTYRP
+595 
-600 VSQSNTLNI
+600 
-609 SEGIYFV
+609 
-616 RVIDENT
+616 
-623 IKLSRSR
+623 
-630 SNIYNGN
+630 
-637 YISVSGTIS
+637 
-646 NNLLEYTPF
+646 
-655 AYQKLEP
+655 
-662 QKIIRKISDAVNDE
+662 
-676 KDHETVPGLTGIL
+676 
-689 LNGVEILNYKSSDS
+689 
-703 VYYGPIEQIDVTSG
+703 
-717 GSNYDII
+717 
-724 NPPVLEVTDV
+724 
-734 VGTGVS
+734 
-740 AYCEIE
+740 
-746 GKLERI
+746 
-752 EIIDSGFDY
+752 
-761 VENPIITI
+761 
-769 TGGNGKGAV
+769 
-778 ARPNLITINHSVTFN
+778 
-793 SIESAGLV
+793 
-801 NLTNNTVSFS
+801 
-811 TNHKFR
+811 
-817 DGELVIYV
+817 
-825 TDGQTSVGG
+825 
-834 LSTDSPYYVS
+834 
-844 VQDSFTVKFHKTF
+844 
-857 SDAISEVNAIDL
+857 
-869 VSYGVG
+869 
-875 NHVVKSANPKKVIG
+875 
-889 SISIENPGSGYKNRK
+889 
-904 VTVSSSGI
+904 
-912 NTSSNTITVKNHR
+912 
-925 YRSGELVYYTPGTS
+925 
-939 SIEGLSQGSYYITKI
+939 
-954 NDDNFKLSQVGVG
+954 
-967 STATDFYYRNSQYID
+967 
-982 LRSTGSGIQ
+982 
-991 SFNYPEIQVTVSGT
+991 
-1005 IGVSTR
+1005 
-1011 TDQDFSAV
+1011 
-1019 IQPIFRGEI
+1019 
-1028 TSVFVED
+1028 
-1035 GGVGYGSSEILNYNR
+1035 
-1050 QPSFLLNSG
+1050 
-1059 SGAQLQ
+1059 
-1065 AIVSNGRISE
+1065 
-1075 VLVLNSGSEYNS
+1075 
-1087 PPTLTVEGSGS
+1087 
-1098 GAILTPIISS
+1098 
-1108 GVIVDVKV
+1108 
-1116 VAGGSGYLTSNTSV
+1116 
-1130 TVTPSG
+1130 
-1136 SNAQFS
+1136 
-1142 STPKTWSINIFERLL
+1142 
-1157 QNNQITDDDGVITKG
+1157 
-1172 TNQSFGLQYSHLYAP
+1172 
-1187 RKLRQ
+1187 
-1192 SIYGSKIVNGNT
+1192 
-1204 VYVSDLTLEN
+1204 
-1214 GREILSDA
+1214 
-1222 HSPIIGWAYDGNPI
+1222 
-1236 YGPYGYSSLTGG
+1236 
-1248 SVRLMKS
+1248 
-1255 GYELSAPADRP
+1255 
-1266 NPVDSLGNNIYPD
+1266 
-1279 GFFVNDFS
+1279 
-1287 YKNSGDL
+1287 
-1294 DEFNGRFC
+1294 
-1302 ITPEFPNGIYAYFT
+1302 
-1316 SIDTES
+1316 
-1322 LESSPPFKNY
+1322 
-1332 RKPVFPYFIGNKFKS
+1332 
-1347 RPIEYNFD
+1347 
-1355 RYSNQ
+1355 
-1360 DDIDLNDTDYFRNTT
+1360 
-1375 PYNLLDQNSSYDF
+1375 
-1388 IINQNKIQVQNTEI
+1388 
-1402 TSTTSGKITSVGI
+1402 
-1415 ITGGSNYQVG
+1415 
-1425 DKLIFDNSGTGGI
+1425 
-1438 GADAVVSLVSG
+1438 
-1449 KEVKEVSIANTT
+1449 
-1461 VSSVEFVPINLN
+1461 
-1473 GYFIG
+1473 
-1478 FATSPH
+1478 
-1484 NLENY
+1484 
-1489 DIISV
+1489 
-1494 SGLNTTG
+1494 
-1501 TNLQSLF
+1501 
-1508 VAGISTDSFIL
+1508 
-1519 KDDVLDSST
+1519 
-1528 TGIITYFNV
+1528 
-1537 SGNLSYPNIRE
+1537 
-1548 NDILGIGTERVKVLN
+1548 
-1563 IDPESS
+1563 
-1569 RIRVLREYGG
+1569 
-1579 TVGSSHTG
+1579 
-1587 SSLLIEDPRKFYFS
+1587 
-1601 SGVTNTPY
+1601 
-1609 QYNFTKEFYFDPNET
+1609 
-1624 VGVGTTSGVGIGY
+1624 
-1637 TLSFSNPGVG
+1637 
-1647 ITQIFIPTKSLYIPG
+1647 
-1662 HNLKTG
+1662 
-1668 DELIYNANGGG
+1668 
-1679 SIAISTDGIS
+1679 
-1689 IFSLTNSQIVYAA
+1689 
-1702 KISNDL
+1702 
-1708 IGISTSRV
+1708 
-1716 GLGTNGSFVGI
+1716 
-1727 NSSLYVNT
+1727 
-1735 LYFTG
+1735 
-1740 IGTGNNH
+1740 
-1747 SFKTNPE
+1747 
-1754 NVLRGTVNK
+1754 
-1763 NYVTVSTA
+1763 
-1771 STHGLNLYDNVFMEV
+1771 
-1786 LPGITTTIF
+1786 
-1795 VQYND
+1795 
-1800 YHRKLIINPRN
+1800 
-1811 FLSGDIDVSNNTI
+1811 
-1824 SIQNHGLVTGQ
+1824 
-1835 KILHTS
+1835 
-1841 SSPSG
+1841 
-1846 GLETNGTYYAY
+1846 
-1857 VLSDSQFKLC
+1857 
-1867 STISDA
+1867 
-1873 FKLNPI
+1873 
-1879 VIDITSASSGTISKI
+1879 
-1894 NPPLAIE
+1894 
-1901 RNKTVIFDLSDSSLS
+1901 
-1916 FANNSILYSA
+1916 
-1926 FDFNIY
+1926 
-1932 SDTNYKNEF
+1932 
-1941 YSSSSSNSF
+1941 
-1950 EVTKS
+1950 
-1955 GNVGISTN
+1955 
-1963 ARLTLKVTD
+1963 
-1972 TLPKTL
+1972 
-1978 YYNLNPINLD
+1978 
-1988 LNTDVKKQISSDN
+1988 
-2001 ENIKNNNTLV
+2001 
-2011 LVDNILNKKHLVSG
+2011 
-2025 IGSTTFTFN
+2025 
-2034 VTESPSESLYTE
+2034 
-2046 NDGIIRY
+2046 
-2053 STNSNSAY
+2053 
-2061 GSIISINVNS
+2061 
-2071 EGREYKR
+2071 
-2078 LPGIFSVSSIYG
+2078 
-2090 NGAILLPE
+2090 
-2098 GSSIGKILNTN
+2098 
-2109 IQDIGFDYSSDKTL
+2109 
-2123 RPQTQVPQI
+2123 
-2132 LRVEPFYSFERIG
+2132 
-2145 ITSVGVNYLTA
+2145 
-2156 PNLIVIDGKTNQ
+2156 
-2168 RITDVDLRYNLGDT
+2168 
-2182 EVSIFRN
+2182 
-2189 TESLNNRIP
+2189 
-2198 SIIPINNS
+2198 
-2206 NGIPISSISF
+2206 
-2216 NNSTKDVTVSLGVSF
+2216 
-2231 SSINDFPFETGESIF
+2231 
-2246 VENISVGIASTAKGY
+2246 
-2261 NSSNYNYSFFTLTQ
+2261 
-2275 TDPNIGGAN
+2275 
-2284 ATITYNLS
+2284 
-2292 DYLQDGEI
+2292 
-2300 AGTYDPVNSSGRAI
+2300 
-2314 PTKHF
+2314 
-2319 PIFDISIV
+2319 
-2327 SNDFLKNETVTSPSA
+2327 
-2342 SGVVNSWD
+2342 
-2350 NRNGYLKVSSVKDF
+2350 
-2364 NVGET
+2364 
-2369 IVGSSSNTVA
+2369 
-2379 KIVYIF
+2379 
-2385 RVSSNYSVDSSSIVK
+2385 
-2400 KGWLNETGFLNNSLQ
+2400 
-2415 RLHDSD
+2415 
-2421 YYQYF
+2421 
-2426 SYSLK
+2426 
-2431 SKVQYDDW
+2431 
-2439 NNAVSSLNHTAGFKK
+2439 
-2454 FSDLI
+2454 I

-2829 TNGQYQVSEVVVV
+2829 TNGQYQVSEVVVA
-2842 DDATTPSITEF
+2842 DDGTTPSITEF

-3242 NAIVLANQ
+3242 NAIVLINQ

-3922 TYVAKVTVSVEDYNG
+3922 TYVAKVTVSIEDYNG

-3987 LRYLNYN
+3987 LRYLNYNW

>member
-6 IKINKVVANQL
+6 IKISSIVANQL

-55 VKVDNLTN
+55 IKVDSLTN

-68 TLENNID
+68 TLSSDVD
-75 FIDDTITVTS
+75 FVDETITVTS

-123 TSHRGSNTPDELV
+123 TSYRGLNTPDELV
-136 FSQSGISTHSSGVT
+136 FSQSDISTHSSGST
-150 VNNLSVLF
+150 VNNLSVIF
-158 LKEFFKK
+158 LKEFLNK
-165 VKVQVTPGF
+165 VKKQVTPGF
-174 EDREF
+174 EDRSL
-179 YSGINQ
+179 YSGIDQ
-185 NLFIKQAK
+185 NLFIKQSK

-210 TLYGEDVE
+210 ALYGEDVE
-218 VIKPRDYLFIPSDAE
+218 VIKPRDYLFIPSDAK

-243 ALDGNPEDLI
+243 SLEGNPEDLI
-253 NRTLFQDETD
+253 NRTLFQDQTD
-263 FFPGASGSINDV
+263 IFPGASGSINDV
-275 QRIVRGNKDYYVIS
+275 QKIVRGNKDYYVIS
-289 LDYDFDK
+289 LDYGFDK
-296 DISVEGSVFGKFSIH
+296 DISVDGSVFGKFSIH
-311 PKTKLVTSV
+311 PQTKLITSV
-320 SAGSTTLDVDST
+320 STGSTTLDVDST
-332 VGFSTAGALIVDYT
+332 AGFPNSGTLIADYT
-346 DGTSSRI
+346 DGTSSTI

-365 CSGVDRPIDSTQD
+365 CSGIDRSIDSTQD
-378 LRIDTYAYGY
+378 LRIDSYAYGY

-393 DSVVKVRV
+393 SNVVKVRV
-401 TGVLSELDLFQN
+401 TGVLSDLDLYPN
-413 TFYYESGDI
+413 TFYYEPGDKI
-422 IQTKTLGIG
+422 TTKTLGIG
-431 LTSNISNYWFYNIAT
+431 LTSYIANNWYYNIAT
-446 SYEVQ
+446 SYEVKT
-451 SITLQNASN
+451 ITLQNSLN
-460 FTYNVRTYDR
+460 FAYNVTTYDD
-470 HNFVVGDPAKI
+470 HNFVIGDSAKI

-488 RTTNIISILSE
+488 RTTNIISIS
-499 NSFTIRGQGQLDVQR
+499 NQNNFTIRGQGQLDTQR
-514 TYVIQKTLSRVNS
+514 KYTIQKVLSRVNS
-527 NNYPELNIYTTNV
+527 NNYPDLSIYTTNV
-540 QNLYADG
+540 QNVYADG
-547 ESLYVA
+547 TSLYVA

-561 DQPLNINNRSVSLSG
+561 DQPLNINNRSVIFSG
-576 TFDGEEIF
+576 TFSGEEIT
-584 IANHGFYTGDS
+584 INNHGLYTGDS

-600 VSQSNTLNI
+600 VSSTNTLNI

-616 RVIDENT
+616 KVVDENT

-630 SNIYNGN
+630 SNIYNEK
-637 YISVSGTIS
+637 YVSISGTVS
-646 NNLLEYTPF
+646 NNVLEYTSF

-662 QKIIRKISDAVNDE
+662 QKLIRKISDAVNDE
-676 KDHETVPGLTGIL
+676 EDHETTPGLTGIL
-689 LNGVEILNYKSSDS
+689 INGVEILNYKSNDV
-703 VYYGPIEQIDVTSG
+703 VYYGPIEEIDVTSG
-717 GSNYDII
+717 GSNYDVI
-724 NPPVLEVTDV
+724 NPPVLQVSDV
-734 VGTGVS
+734 VGSGVS
-740 AYCEIE
+740 AHCEVE

-752 EIIDSGFDY
+752 EITDSGFDY
-761 VENPIITI
+761 VENPVITI
-769 TGGNGKGAV
+769 TGGNGSGAV
-778 ARPNLITINHSVTFN
+778 AKPNLITISHSVSFN
-793 SIESAGLV
+793 SIETASLV
-801 NLTNNTVSFS
+801 DLTNNTVAFS
-811 TNHKFR
+811 THHKFR
-817 DGELVIYV
+817 DGELVIYQ
-825 TDGQTSVGG
+825 TDGQTTVGG

-857 SDAISEVNAIDL
+857 SDAISEVNVVDL
-869 VSYGVG
+869 TSYGVG
-875 NHVVKSANPKKVIG
+875 NHVVKSANPKKILG

-904 VTVSSSGI
+904 VTVSSIGI
-912 NTSSNTITVKNHR
+912 NTSSNTITAKNHR
-925 YRSGELVYYTPGTS
+925 YRSGEIISYVPGTS
-939 SIEGLSQGSYYITKI
+939 AIEGLSQGSYYLTKI
-954 NDDNFKLSQVGVG
+954 NDDSFKLSQVGVG
-967 STATDFYYRNSQYID
+967 STSADFYYRSGQYID
-982 LRSTGSGIQ
+982 LKSTGSGIQ
-991 SFNYPEIQVTVSGT
+991 SFNYPEIQVTISGA

-1011 TDQDFSAV
+1011 TDQDFNAT

-1035 GGVGYGSSEILNYNR
+1035 GGVGYGSSEIINYNR
-1050 QPSFLLNSG
+1050 QPTFTLNSG

-1065 AIVSNGRISE
+1065 AIVSNGKIE
-1075 VLVLNSGSEYNS
+1075 QVLILNSGSGYNS
-1087 PPTLTVEGSGS
+1087 PPTLEVSGSGS
-1098 GAILTPIISS
+1098 GAILTPILSS
-1108 GVIVDVKV
+1108 GVITEVKV
-1116 VAGGSGYLTSNTSV
+1116 VAGGFGY
-1130 TVTPSG
+1130 TPSDTSITVIASG
-1136 SNAQFS
+1136 SSAQFS
-1142 STPKTWSINIFERLL
+1142 STPKLWSINLFERLL
-1157 QNNQITDDDGVITKG
+1157 QNDQITDDDGVITKG
-1172 TNQSFGLQYSHLYAP
+1172 TNQSFGLQYSHLYSP

-1192 SIYGSKIVNGNT
+1192 SVSGTKVVDGVTIYSP
-1204 VYVSDLTLEN
+1204 DLRLEN
-1214 GREILSDA
+1214 GREVLSDT

-1236 YGPYGYSSLTGG
+1236 YGPYGYSSLIGG
-1248 SVRLMKS
+1248 SIKLMKS
-1255 GYELSAPADRP
+1255 GYELSVLPDRP
-1266 NPVDSLGNNIYPD
+1266 NPVDSFGNSVYPD

-1287 YKNSGDL
+1287 YKKSGDL

-1316 SIDTES
+1316 TINTES
-1322 LESSPPFKNY
+1322 LESSPPFRNY
-1332 RKPVFPYFIGNKFKS
+1332 RKPEFPYFVGNKFKS
-1347 RPIEYNFD
+1347 KPIEYNFD

-1360 DDIDLNDTDYFRNTT
+1360 DDADLNSTDYVRNTT
-1375 PYNLLDQNSSYDF
+1375 PYNLNDQNSSYDF
-1388 IINQNKIQVQNTEI
+1388 LVDQNRIQIQNTEI
-1402 TSTTSGKITSVGI
+1402 VSVTSGKIESVGI
-1415 ITGGSNYQVG
+1415 ITGGLNYQVG
-1425 DKLIFDNSGTGGI
+1425 DKLIFDNSETGGI
-1438 GADAVVSLVSG
+1438 GADASVSLVAG
-1449 KEVKEVSIANTT
+1449 KKISNISVASTSISN
-1461 VSSVEFVPINLN
+1461 VEFAPINLN

-1484 NLENY
+1484 NLKNY

-1508 VAGISTDSFIL
+1508 VVGISTDSFAL
-1519 KDDVLDSST
+1519 KADIPESSV
-1528 TGIITYFNV
+1528 TGIITYFNI

-1548 NDILGIGTERVKVLN
+1548 NDILGIGTEKVKILN

-1569 RIRVLREYGG
+1569 RIRVLREYDG
-1579 TVGSSHTG
+1579 TVGSSHTA
-1587 SSLLIEDPRKFYFS
+1587 SSILIENPRKLYFS
-1601 SGVTNTPY
+1601 SNIVNTSY
-1609 QYNFTKEFYFDPNET
+1609 QYELNKEFYFDPNET

-1647 ITQIFIPTKSLYIPG
+1647 LTQIFIPTKSLYIPN
-1662 HNLKTG
+1662 HNLNTG
-1668 DELIYNANGGG
+1668 DELIYNTNGGG

-1689 IFSLTNSQIVYAA
+1689 NFALTNGQTVYTA

-1708 IGISTSRV
+1708 IGISTSKV

-1727 NSSLYVNT
+1727 NSSVYINT

-1747 SFKTNPE
+1747 SFVTNSQ
-1754 NVLRGTVNK
+1754 NILRGNVNK

-1771 STHGLNLYDNVFMEV
+1771 STHGLNIYDRVFMEV
-1786 LPGITTTIF
+1786 LTGITTTIYI
-1795 VQYND
+1795 QYND
-1800 YHRKLIINPRN
+1800 YHRKLVVNPKN
-1811 FLSGDIDVSNNTI
+1811 FLSADVDISDNSITI
-1824 SIQNHGLVTGQ
+1824 ENHNLVTGQ
-1835 KILHTS
+1835 KVLHTS
-1841 SSPSG
+1841 TSPSG
-1846 GLETNGTYYAY
+1846 GLDSNGIYYVY
-1857 VLSDSQFKLC
+1857 VISDNKFKLC
-1867 STISDA
+1867 NTITDSTKS
-1873 FKLNPI
+1873 NPI
-1879 VIDITSASSGTISKI
+1879 IVDITSASSGTISKI
-1894 NPPLAIE
+1894 NPPISLE

-1916 FANNSILYSA
+1916 FVNNSILYSA

-1932 SDTNYKNEF
+1932 SDYNYKNKF
-1941 YSSSSSNSF
+1941 YSSSSNNTF
-1950 EVTKS
+1950 EVVKS
-1955 GNVGISTN
+1955 GIVGISTD
-1963 ARLTLKVTD
+1963 ARLTLKVSD
-1972 TLPKTL
+1972 SLPQIL
-1978 YYNLNPINLD
+1978 YYNLNPINPD

-2001 ENIKNNNTLV
+2001 ENIKNNNSLILV
-2011 LVDNILNKKHLVSG
+2011 SNILNKDHLLTG

-2034 VTESPSESLYTE
+2034 VTESPSESIYTQ
-2046 NDGIIRY
+2046 NDGIIKY
-2053 STNSNSAY
+2053 STNSNTAY
-2061 GSIISINVNS
+2061 GSISSVNVDS
-2071 EGREYKR
+2071 EGRGYKK
-2078 LPGIFSVSSIYG
+2078 LPGISSVSSAYG
-2090 NGAILLPE
+2090 NGAILIPSS
-2098 GSSIGKILNTN
+2098 SSIGKILNTN

-2132 LRVEPFYSFERIG
+2132 LRVEPFYSFDKIG
-2145 ITSVGVNYLTA
+2145 ISSVGVNYLTA
-2156 PNLIVIDGKTNQ
+2156 PNLIVLDGKTNQ
-2168 RITDVDLRYNLGDT
+2168 RMTDVDIRYNLGDT

-2231 SSINDFPFETGESIF
+2231 SSINDFPFEIGGSIF

-2292 DYLQDGEI
+2292 DYLQDDEI

-2350 NRNGYLKVSSVKDF
+2350 YRNGYLKVSSVKDF

-2815 DYSCAYYVVSIEDT
+2815 NYSCAYYVVSIEDT
-2829 TNGQYQVSEVVVV
+2829 TNGQYQVSEVIVA
-2842 DDATTPSITEF
+2842 DDGTTPSITEF

-2897 VDIDNS
+2897 VDTGNS

-3048 SKKQNSRVVV
+3048 SKKQNSRVVI

-3080 LLITDDIITVSGI
+3080 LLVTDDIITVSGI

-3114 GFGSTNILLVQRPWM
+3114 GFGSTNILLVQRHWM

-3138 GSLVTKVD
+3138 GSLVAKVD

-3203 DEPYSN
+3203 DEPYGN

-3218 QFTGYSTSFNLTS
+3218 QFTGYSTSFNLKS

-3242 NAIVLANQ
+3242 NAIVLVNQ
-3250 IFQGPKKVL
+3250 IFHGPKKVF
-3259 GGGND
+3259 GGGNV
-3264 IGDYDLL
+3264 IGDYGLL

-3306 GSTKGFGYQPLVSA
+3306 GSTNGFGYQPLVSA

-3345 SGIQTVVNVGIAT
+3345 SGIQAVINVGIAT

-3466 PTDTSLPFGEFQI
+3466 PTDTSLPFSEFQI

-3614 GRVVFRINSSDSI
+3614 GRVVFRINSTDSI